1 MILTGLQRKEVPR
14 SLVAFLMA
22 PPAVQPSAPLLAARA
37 DVPGKSEAEVRP
49 SGLRSAWRWQRWAG
63 GKVSVLAVEAA
74 GMAAM
79 GEVGDAQAKNIH
91 TAEKFER
98 SVRKW
103 WLTELWGLEFLK
115 RKVLGNFVLARES
128 MGLALKL
135 CYIESIY
142 LLKSNA
148 IWVRLVGVYLP
159 CFHWDWLP
167 VLMWMGS
174 YMNFW
179 VEQAISSFGF
189 LQLPLCISVLPSS
202 QWITMIYVMSLFLI
216 QLIQNMLSYLSS

>member
-22 PPAVQPSAPLLAARA
+22 PPAVQPLAPLLAARA
-37 DVPGKSEAEVRP
+37 DVPGKSEAEVHP
-49 SGLRSAWRWQRWAG
+49 SGLRSGWRWQRWAG

-98 SVRKW
+98 SVRKR

-115 RKVLGNFVLARES
+115 RKVLRNFVLARES
-128 MGLALKL
+128 MGLAVKL
-135 CYIESIY
+135 CYIESTY
-142 LLKSNA
+142 LLKGSV
-148 IWVRLVGVYLP
+148 IWVRLVGVYRP
-159 CFHWDWLP
+159 CFHLDWLP
-167 VLMWMGS
+167 LLMVGS
-174 YMNFW
+174 YVNFW
-179 VEQAISSFGF
+179 VEWASFSSGF
-189 LQLPLCISVLPSS
+189 LQLSLCISVLPPS
-202 QWITMIYVMSLFLI
+202 QWITMIYAMSLSLI
-216 QLIQNMLSYLSS
+216 QLI